1 MERLPKRAG
10 GATGRYLYAL
20 VPGGQ
25 NLNYESLGINGSR
38 VYTIAERDL
47 AAVVSDVPNQKIR
60 PERRHFAAHQ
70 AVLKKLAQDDG
81 AVLPMSF
88 GMISN
93 GSKAVRQILSRN
105 REAVIEQLRLVSG
118 KVEMGLRVTWDVP
131 NIFEYLVN
139 THPELR
145 TARDRL
151 VRTDRIPTHDE
162 KIEIGRLFETILTS
176 DRDLHAAKVEE
187 ALAGQCYAIKR
198 NKCREEREVMNLVC
212 LVGRNDT
219 KKFESG
225 VFEAA
230 RLFDDNFSFDYNGPW
245 APHNFVEIDINL

>member
-10 GATGRYLYAL
+10 GSTGRYLYAL

-25 NLNYESLGINGSR
+25 NLNYESLGINGTR
-38 VYTIAERDL
+38 VYTIAEPDL

-105 REAVIEQLRLVSG
+105 RKAVIEQLRLVSG
-118 KVEMGLRVTWDVP
+118 KVEMGLRRCLGCAQYIRIPGKYAPRT
-131 NIFEYLVN
+131 E
-139 THPELR
+139 

-151 VRTDRIPTHDE
+151 VRSDRIPTHDE

-198 NKCREEREVMNLVC
+198 NKCREEREAMNLVC
-212 LVGRNDT
+212 LVGRNDI

-230 RLFDDNFSFDYNGPW
+230 SLFDDNFSFDYNGPW